1 MLFFLKRCYAPIN
14 YPVLSHSQGSAQ
26 IKSVW
31 MELNKKIL
39 ANGSNISHSA
49 ITQTSCILRNGNFP
63 ATPDSPPHL
72 IGCKLPPIYS
82 QSVNKCQ
89 SKSVMAGGILQEAY
103 DEFVST
109 REVMIFEKCGHK
121 MRVGQQDVAGRLFQK
136 PFETF
141 CEMSSSKIQRIYKA
155 WTAKGD

>member
-1 MLFFLKRCYAPIN
+1 MMSGDKKRRVFHSHKLLFPPCFGKWQQHQS
-14 YPVLSHSQGSAQ
+14 LSHHTDPAYW
-26 IKSVW
+26 V
-31 MELNKKIL
+31 
-39 ANGSNISHSA
+39 NGK
-49 ITQTSCILRNGNFP
+49 FP

-72 IGCKLPPIYS
+72 IGCKLLPIYS

-109 REVMIFEKCGHK
+109 RGNDFWKVWPQNESRSTRCGRK
-121 MRVGQQDVAGRLFQK
+121 AVSQEALWNLLWNERAVRKFKG
-136 PFETF
+136 
-141 CEMSSSKIQRIYKA
+141 IYKA